1 MKTELAIFPL
11 PLVLLPG
18 EYLPLR
24 VFEARYLDMVA
35 NCLRVEEPFV
45 LSPVLK
51 KNQTEEYLTAIGTTA
66 NIVEWDKREDTT
78 LHIIIKGSQKVL
90 IDQPTSKNNGLIIAE
105 TTFIN
110 DFDSEL
116 SEEEFG
122 FLKKSL
128 ETNGLHDLLKAMAG
142 SKSATEIAY
151 EIASLLSLNPM
162 ERYSILREDT
172 GAKKLSLV
180 EKYLS
185 DYVNPDKSTTLH

>member
-24 VFEARYLDMVA
+24 IFEARYLDMVA

-51 KNQTEEYLTAIGTTA
+51 KNQTEAHLTAIGTTA
-66 NIVEWDKREDTT
+66 NIVEWDNIEDPTV
-78 LHIIIKGSQKVL
+78 HIIIKGSQKVL

-128 ETNGLHDLLKAMAG
+128 ETNGLHDLLKATAG

-151 EIASLLSLNPM
+151 EIASLLYLNPL

>member
-35 NCLRVEEPFV
+35 NCLRVKEPFV

-51 KNQTEEYLTAIGTTA
+51 KNQTEEHLTAIGTTA

-128 ETNGLHDLLKAMAG
+128 ETNGLHDLLKATAG

>member
-24 VFEARYLDMVA
+24 IFEARYLDMVA
-35 NCLRVEEPFV
+35 DCLRVKEPFV

-51 KNQTEEYLTAIGTTA
+51 KNQTEEHLTAIGTTA

-78 LHIIIKGSQKVL
+78 LYIIIKGSQKVL
-90 IDQPTSKNNGLIIAE
+90 IDQPASKSNGLIIAE

-116 SEEEFG
+116 SDEEFS

-128 ETNGLHDLLKAMAG
+128 ESNGLYDLPKTMAS

-151 EIASLLSLNPM
+151 EIASLIYLDPI
-162 ERYSILREDT
+162 ERYSILSEDT

-185 DYVNPDKSTTLH
+185 NYVNHDKYTTLH

>member
-51 KNQTEEYLTAIGTTA
+51 KNQTEAHLTAIGTTA

-151 EIASLLSLNPM
+151 EIASLIYLNPI
-162 ERYSILREDT
+162 EKYSILRENT

-185 DYVNPDKSTTLH
+185 DYVNPDKSRTLH

>member
-24 VFEARYLDMVA
+24 IFEARYLDMVA

-45 LSPVLK
+45 LSPILK
-51 KNQTEEYLTAIGTTA
+51 KNQTEEHLTAIGTTA

-128 ETNGLHDLLKAMAG
+128 ETNGLHDLLRATAG

-151 EIASLLSLNPM
+151 EIASLLCLTPI
-162 ERYSILREDT
+162 ERFSILREDT

>member
-128 ETNGLHDLLKAMAG
+128 ETNGLHDLLRATAG

>member
-1 MKTELAIFPL
+1 MKTQLAIFPL

-24 VFEARYLDMVA
+24 IFEARYLDMVA

-51 KNQTEEYLTAIGTTA
+51 DNQTEEHLTAIGTTA
-66 NIVEWDKREDTT
+66 NIVEWDEKEDTT

-90 IDQPTSKNNGLIIAE
+90 IDQPASQSNGLIIAE
-105 TTFIN
+105 TTLIN
-110 DFDSEL
+110 DSDSEL
-116 SEEEFG
+116 SEEDFG

-128 ETNGLHDLLKAMAG
+128 ETNGLYNLQKATAG
-142 SKSATEIAY
+142 LKSATEIAY
-151 EIASLLSLNPM
+151 GIASFIHLGPI

-172 GAKKLSLV
+172 GSKKLSLV

-185 DYVNPDKSTTLH
+185 NYVSSDKSTTLH

>member
-24 VFEARYLDMVA
+24 IFEARYLDMVA

-90 IDQPTSKNNGLIIAE
+90 IDQPTSKNNGLMIAE

-128 ETNGLHDLLKAMAG
+128 ETNGLHDLLKATAG

>member
-24 VFEARYLDMVA
+24 IFEARYLDMVA

-45 LSPVLK
+45 LSPILK
-51 KNQTEEYLTAIGTTA
+51 KNQTEKHLTAIGTTA

-90 IDQPTSKNNGLIIAE
+90 IDQPTSKNNGLIVAE

-128 ETNGLHDLLKAMAG
+128 ETNGLHDLLKATAG

-151 EIASLLSLNPM
+151 EIASLLYLNPI

-185 DYVNPDKSTTLH
+185 NYVNPDKSTTLH

>member
-128 ETNGLHDLLKAMAG
+128 ETNGLHDLLRATAG

-151 EIASLLSLNPM
+151 EIASLLSLKPM

-185 DYVNPDKSTTLH
+185 DYVNPVKSTTLH

>member
-1 MKTELAIFPL
+1 M
-11 PLVLLPG
+11 
-18 EYLPLR
+18 
-24 VFEARYLDMVA
+24 
-35 NCLRVEEPFV
+35 
-45 LSPVLK
+45 
-51 KNQTEEYLTAIGTTA
+51 
-66 NIVEWDKREDTT
+66 EWDKREDTT

-90 IDQPTSKNNGLIIAE
+90 IDQPTSKSNGLIIAE

-128 ETNGLHDLLKAMAG
+128 ETNGLHDLLKAAAS
-142 SKSATEIAY
+142 SKSATQIAY
-151 EIASLLSLNPM
+151 EIASLLYLNPM

-185 DYVNPDKSTTLH
+185 KYVNPDKSTTLH

>member
-1 MKTELAIFPL
+1 M
-11 PLVLLPG
+11 
-18 EYLPLR
+18 
-24 VFEARYLDMVA
+24 
-35 NCLRVEEPFV
+35 
-45 LSPVLK
+45 
-51 KNQTEEYLTAIGTTA
+51 
-66 NIVEWDKREDTT
+66 
-78 LHIIIKGSQKVL
+78 

-128 ETNGLHDLLKAMAG
+128 ETNGLHDLLRATAG

>member
-1 MKTELAIFPL
+1 MKTQLAIFPL

-24 VFEARYLDMVA
+24 IFEARYLDMVA

-51 KNQTEEYLTAIGTTA
+51 DNQTEEHLTAIGTTA
-66 NIVEWDKREDTT
+66 NIVEWDEKEDTT

-90 IDQPTSKNNGLIIAE
+90 IDQPASQSNGLIIAE
-105 TTFIN
+105 TTLIN
-110 DFDSEL
+110 DSDSEL
-116 SEEEFG
+116 SEEDFG

-128 ETNGLHDLLKAMAG
+128 ETNGLYNLQKATAG
-142 SKSATEIAY
+142 LKSATEIAY
-151 EIASLLSLNPM
+151 GIASFIHLGPI

-172 GAKKLSLV
+172 GSKKLSLV

-185 DYVNPDKSTTLH
+185 NYVSSDKSTTSH

>member
-24 VFEARYLDMVA
+24 IFEARYLDMVA

-45 LSPVLK
+45 LSPILK
-51 KNQTEEYLTAIGTTA
+51 KNQTEKHLTAIGTTA
-66 NIVEWDKREDTT
+66 NIVEWDNREDTT

-122 FLKKSL
+122 FLKKGL
-128 ETNGLHDLLKAMAG
+128 ETNGLHDLLKATAG

-151 EIASLLSLNPM
+151 EIASLLYLNPI
-162 ERYSILREDT
+162 ERYSILRENT

>member
-24 VFEARYLDMVA
+24 IFEARYLDMVA
-35 NCLRVEEPFV
+35 NLSTCRRALR

-51 KNQTEEYLTAIGTTA
+51 KNQTEEHLTAIGTTA

-128 ETNGLHDLLKAMAG
+128 ETNGLHDLLKATAG

-185 DYVNPDKSTTLH
+185 DYVNPDKPTTLH

>member
-128 ETNGLHDLLKAMAG
+128 ETNGLHDLLRATAG

-185 DYVNPDKSTTLH
+185 NYVNHDKYTTLH

>member
-51 KNQTEEYLTAIGTTA
+51 KNQTEEHLTAIGTTA

-90 IDQPTSKNNGLIIAE
+90 IDQPTSKNNGLMIAE

-128 ETNGLHDLLKAMAG
+128 ETNGLHDLLRATAG

-185 DYVNPDKSTTLH
+185 DYVNPDKPTTLH

>member
-24 VFEARYLDMVA
+24 IFEARYLDMVA

-45 LSPVLK
+45 LSPILK
-51 KNQTEEYLTAIGTTA
+51 KNQTEKHLTAIGTTA
-66 NIVEWDKREDTT
+66 NIVEWDNREDTT

-122 FLKKSL
+122 FLKKGL
-128 ETNGLHDLLKAMAG
+128 ETNGLHDLLKATAG

-151 EIASLLSLNPM
+151 EIASLLYLNPI
-162 ERYSILREDT
+162 ERYSILRENT

-185 DYVNPDKSTTLH
+185 NCVNPDKSTTLH

>member
-24 VFEARYLDMVA
+24 IFEARYLDMVA
-35 NCLRVEEPFV
+35 NCLRAEEPFV

-51 KNQTEEYLTAIGTTA
+51 KNQTQEHLTAIGTAA
-66 NIVEWDKREDTT
+66 NIVEWDKKEDTT

-105 TTFIN
+105 TTFIS

-116 SEEEFG
+116 SEEEFD

-128 ETNGLHDLLKAMAG
+128 ETNGLHDLLKATAG

-151 EIASLLSLNPM
+151 EIASLLYLNPI
-162 ERYSILREDT
+162 ERYSILRENT

>member
-24 VFEARYLDMVA
+24 IFEARYLDMVA

-51 KNQTEEYLTAIGTTA
+51 KNQTEAHLTAIGTTA
-66 NIVEWDKREDTT
+66 NIVEWDNREDTT

-116 SEEEFG
+116 SEEEFD

-128 ETNGLHDLLKAMAG
+128 ETNGLHDLLKATAS

-151 EIASLLSLNPM
+151 EIASLLYLNPI

-185 DYVNPDKSTTLH
+185 NYVNPDKSTTLH

>member
-51 KNQTEEYLTAIGTTA
+51 KNQTEAHLTAIGTTA
-66 NIVEWDKREDTT
+66 NIVEWDNREDTT

-90 IDQPTSKNNGLIIAE
+90 IDQPTSKNNGLIVAE

-128 ETNGLHDLLKAMAG
+128 ETNGLHDLLRATAG

>member
-51 KNQTEEYLTAIGTTA
+51 KNQTEEHLTAIGTTA
-66 NIVEWDKREDTT
+66 NIVEWDKKEDTT
-78 LHIIIKGSQKVL
+78 IHVLIKGSQKVS
-90 IDQPTSKNNGLIIAE
+90 IDRPASKSNGLIIAE
-105 TTFIN
+105 TTLIN
-110 DFDSEL
+110 ESDSEL
-116 SEEEFG
+116 SEEDFG
-122 FLKKSL
+122 FLKKLL
-128 ETNGLHDLLKAMAG
+128 EINGLYDLKKAMVG
-142 SKSATEIAY
+142 SKSVSEIAY
-151 EIASLLSLNPM
+151 EIASFIHLGLI
-162 ERYSILREDT
+162 EKYSILSEET
-172 GAKKLSLV
+172 GSKKLLLV